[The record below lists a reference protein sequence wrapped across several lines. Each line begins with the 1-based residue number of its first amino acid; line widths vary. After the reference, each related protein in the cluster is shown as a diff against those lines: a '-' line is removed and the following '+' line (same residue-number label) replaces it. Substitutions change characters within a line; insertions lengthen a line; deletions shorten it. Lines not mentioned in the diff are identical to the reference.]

1 MASLIENIMIN
12 HQTCWET
19 YVGLNQVRL
28 KMGDTP
34 LNGKFSKKMMN
45 DHLLRVSKYGMY
57 IYIYISLY
65 SLYINACQCMVG

>member
-57 IYIYISLY
+57 IYISLY